1 MSKVYSAKRDT
12 IEITYEFADGSQNQL
27 IVCSIST
34 KEGKELS
41 AIVKNEDATMADF
54 FYKFV
59 PLHLKKNDSRI
70 VKKVISEQLNEGNI
84 IDFGKSLSKAI
95 EEAKQEKGND

>member
-1 MSKVYSAKRDT
+1 
-12 IEITYEFADGSQNQL
+12 
-27 IVCSIST
+27 
-34 KEGKELS
+34 
-41 AIVKNEDATMADF
+41 MADF
-54 FYKFV
+54 FEKLV
-59 PLHLKKNDSRI
+59 PLHLQKNDSRI